1 MMSREKFYHILENNQ
16 FSILKV
22 KTNGVEN
29 MYEENLLEEKDI
41 YNEMFLDKLEQDDE
55 ISTEEEGFMLG
66 YLGID

>member
-1 MMSREKFYHILENNQ
+1 MSREKFYHILENNQ